1 MYVMADRL
9 RIYQVFANLLNNSI
23 KFTKEGSIAIILQR
37 KHDVNKEA
45 VVSVKDT
52 DIGIDTDI
60 LRRLFQGLLL
70 NPRWLEQAL
79 VYIYQRVLSKLVVAK
94 YGFRIISM
102 EKELR
107 FHLVY
112 HL

>member
-1 MYVMADRL
+1 MADRL

-37 KHDVNKEA
+37 KHDVNEEA

-52 DIGIDTDI
+52 GVGIDTDV
-60 LRRLFQGLLL
+60 LRRLFSRFTTKSQTAGTGLGL
-70 NPRWLEQAL
+70 
-79 VYIYQRVLSKLVVAK
+79 YIYQKVLSKLMVAK

>member
-1 MYVMADRL
+1 VPATQKSCKQVQFSYTSIRL

-70 NPRWLEQAL
+70 NPRQLEQAL
-79 VYIYQRVLSKLVVAK
+79 VCLYQKILSSSWWQNM
-94 YGFRIISM
+94 GS
-102 EKELR
+102 E
-107 FHLVY
+107 
-112 HL
+112 